1 MFVFLLSLLGFVMP
15 VSPGASEA
23 APKPVFAWLHGTW
36 RTDAL
41 EMKCTATQQGATCH
55 EEGRSEAMKGA
66 SADLAFT
73 RAGGRTQ
80 LTVALPS
87 IPASVFTQV
96 SRDRDGATFEMKTKS
111 GVARLR
117 FTRTGEELKIE
128 RGNASGWAT
137 TMTYR
142 RS

>member
-1 MFVFLLSLLGFVMP
+1 MFVFLLSLLGFAMP

-41 EMKCTATQQGATCH
+41 EMRCVATADGAKCR

-66 SADLAFT
+66 SADLTFAA
-73 RAGGRTQ
+73 AGAGAQ
-80 LTVALPS
+80 LVVALPS

-96 SRDRDGATFEMKTKS
+96 SRDSQGAVFEMKTKS
-111 GVARLR
+111 GIARLR
-117 FTRTGEELKIE
+117 FTRAGEELKIE

-142 RS
+142 QV